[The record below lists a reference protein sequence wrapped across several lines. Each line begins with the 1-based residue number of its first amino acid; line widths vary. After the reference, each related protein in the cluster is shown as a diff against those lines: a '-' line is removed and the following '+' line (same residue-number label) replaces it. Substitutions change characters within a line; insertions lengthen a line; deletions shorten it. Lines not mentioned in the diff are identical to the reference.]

1 MAISTTML
9 LTLVLAAALQLSYGF
24 IPLPTPNGRVVGS
37 ESTTSGIVCRSSSP
51 TALCGVLDDVSS
63 FASDQIAKPDRTWNF
78 NNGRSPW
85 GFKDNAEV
93 WNGRVAQ
100 VAFVWVLLQEAI
112 FGKGVVQG
120 IQDGDWGAYI
130 GAGTFGVSVLVLT
143 GWLALKGDESDIIF

>member
-1 MAISTTML
+1 MAILTTML

-51 TALCGVLDDVSS
+51 TALCGILDDVSS

-100 VAFVWVLLQEAI
+100 VAFVWVLLQEVREPSFINVI
-112 FGKGVVQG
+112 FSLG
-120 IQDGDWGAYI
+120 
-130 GAGTFGVSVLVLT
+130 LVRANSSPSFPHPPPPPTL
-143 GWLALKGDESDIIF
+143 LPPL